1 MTVAEL
7 IEELAKFPPH
17 HPVVIEYPSDSE
29 CFTGPAFELGSIEGA
44 HEKAVFAHHQPLVV
58 LSAAGWCK

>member
-7 IEELAKFPPH
+7 IEELQKFPPH
-17 HPVVIEYPSDSE
+17 HPVVIEYPGDCE
-29 CFTGPAFELGSIEGA
+29 DFTAPAFELGSIEDA
-44 HEKAVFAHHQPLVV
+44 REKAVFAHHQPLVV